1 MKILSERNTRIQT
14 ITRSNVKVPHHLGPV
29 KGSSPDIIP
38 LMYLLVLIN
47 RSNSTPYAF
56 GNNVIDKVYQV
67 LVFYGINETSFE
79 KPTKYKNKVYS
90 EVRMPFWNI

>member
-67 LVFYGINETSFE
+67 LVFYGINKTSFE
-79 KPTKYKNKVYS
+79 KPTKYRTKVYS
-90 EVRMPFWNI
+90 KVRMPF

>member
-29 KGSSPDIIP
+29 KASSPDIIP

-56 GNNVIDKVYQV
+56 GNNVIDEVYQL
-67 LVFYGINETSFE
+67 LVFYGINEISF
-79 KPTKYKNKVYS
+79 
-90 EVRMPFWNI
+90 

>member
-1 MKILSERNTRIQT
+1 MSGIQGFRQSHAVT
-14 ITRSNVKVPHHLGPV
+14 FVPHHLGPV

-79 KPTKYKNKVYS
+79 KPTKYRAKVYS
-90 EVRMPFWNI
+90 EVRMPFLLCIR